1 MKVAVRESFDQ
12 SVHKVHIPAFS
23 AIWFQSVTVLE
34 CTSTTQNNIIG
45 HEMEAHLEGL
55 HYLAVAARL
64 HH

>member
-1 MKVAVRESFDQ
+1 MKVAVRKSFDQ

-34 CTSTTQNNIIG
+34 CTSTRRDNIIG
-45 HEMEAHLEGL
+45 HQMDAHLEGL
-55 HYLAVAARL
+55 HYLAVAAGL